1 MILLLLVYRKMDV
14 DRTENKNRV
23 VGLREVLASLKED
36 KISKIYLAKDSD
48 AAYKERVLT
57 AALEKNVQVE
67 VGGTSAEFAEKWTRA
82 QSRFRGGSAQTLT
95 IYLARVFISD
105 KISQGGNKWQQSIS

>member
-67 VGGTSAEFAEKWTRA
+67 VGGTSAEFAEKCGLAHNRA
-82 QSRFRGGSAQTLT
+82 SVVGVL
-95 IYLARVFISD
+95 
-105 KISQGGNKWQQSIS
+105 KH

>member
-57 AALEKNVQVE
+57 AALEKNVH
-67 VGGTSAEFAEKWTRA
+67 AP
-82 QSRFRGGSAQTLT
+82 
-95 IYLARVFISD
+95 
-105 KISQGGNKWQQSIS
+105 

>member
-1 MILLLLVYRKMDV
+1 MCIR
-14 DRTENKNRV
+14 DR
-23 VGLREVLASLKED
+23 VLASLKED

-67 VGGTSAEFAEKWTRA
+67 VGGTSAEFAEKCGLAHNRA
-82 QSRFRGGSAQTLT
+82 SVVGVL
-95 IYLARVFISD
+95 
-105 KISQGGNKWQQSIS
+105 KH

>member
-1 MILLLLVYRKMDV
+1 MIACGVPKMDDVYRTD
-14 DRTENKNRV
+14 NKNRV

-36 KISKIYLAKDSD
+36 KISKIYLAQDSD

-67 VGGTSAEFAEKWTRA
+67 VCGTSAEFAKKCGLAHNRA
-82 QSRFRGGSAQTLT
+82 SVVGVL
-95 IYLARVFISD
+95 
-105 KISQGGNKWQQSIS
+105 KN

>member
-57 AALEKNVQVE
+57 ASRTIALPWWECSNTDDISRESFYIRQNI
-67 VGGTSAEFAEKWTRA
+67 TR
-82 QSRFRGGSAQTLT
+82 R
-95 IYLARVFISD
+95 
-105 KISQGGNKWQQSIS
+105 

>member
-67 VGGTSAEFAEKWTRA
+67 VAEFAEKCGLAHNRA
-82 QSRFRGGSAQTLT
+82 SVVGVL
-95 IYLARVFISD
+95 
-105 KISQGGNKWQQSIS
+105 KH

>member
-57 AALEKNVQVE
+57 AALENNVQVA
-67 VGGTSAEFAEKWTRA
+67 VGGTSAEFAEKCGLAHNRA
-82 QSRFRGGSAQTLT
+82 SVVGVL
-95 IYLARVFISD
+95 
-105 KISQGGNKWQQSIS
+105 KH

>member
-48 AAYKERVLT
+48 AAYKERVLRSKKTCRSRWEEQAPSSRRNADSRTT
-57 AALEKNVQVE
+57 ALPWWECSN
-67 VGGTSAEFAEKWTRA
+67 TDDI
-82 QSRFRGGSAQTLT
+82 SRESFYIRQ
-95 IYLARVFISD
+95 
-105 KISQGGNKWQQSIS
+105 ISQGGNKWQQSIS

>member
-67 VGGTSAEFAEKWTRA
+67 GGTSAEFAEKCGLAHNRA
-82 QSRFRGGSAQTLT
+82 SVVGVL
-95 IYLARVFISD
+95 
-105 KISQGGNKWQQSIS
+105 KH

>member
-14 DRTENKNRV
+14 DRTENRV

-67 VGGTSAEFAEKWTRA
+67 VGGTSAEFAEKCGLAHNRA
-82 QSRFRGGSAQTLT
+82 SVVGVL
-95 IYLARVFISD
+95 
-105 KISQGGNKWQQSIS
+105 KH